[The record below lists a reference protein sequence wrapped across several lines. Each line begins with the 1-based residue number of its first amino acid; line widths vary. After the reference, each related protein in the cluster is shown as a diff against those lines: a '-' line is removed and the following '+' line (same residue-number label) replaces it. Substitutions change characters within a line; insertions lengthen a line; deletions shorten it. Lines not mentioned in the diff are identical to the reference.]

1 MRELIEKG
9 HIYIAQP
16 PLYLVKKGKNQRYCW
31 NDKERKAAQLE
42 FSGGREDDDSVKVQR
57 YKGLGEMNAEQLW
70 ETTMDPRHPH
80 PESSHHRRRAEAD
93 RMFAMLMGDEV
104 PPRRAFIEANAKYA
118 EFDLFP
124 NCKLGL
130 MPEEGIAKILS
141 EKMPRP
147 ASANGIPR
155 CELYLA
161 TEDVSGY
168 YSRALAAN
176 ALLVSDLQDRDW
188 GHKVCYFADPDGHV
202 IAFAQ
207 RTHSE
212 RAGNAP

>member
-1 MRELIEKG
+1 MNMLAAAYIE
-9 HIYIAQP
+9 II
-16 PLYLVKKGKNQRYCW
+16 LYVADQVRS
-31 NDKERKAAQLE
+31 KAFYQAIFQINPSL
-42 FSGGREDDDSVKVQR
+42 D
-57 YKGLGEMNAEQLW
+57 
-70 ETTMDPRHPH
+70 
-80 PESSHHRRRAEAD
+80 
-93 RMFAMLMGDEV
+93 V
-104 PPRRAFIEANAKYA
+104 PGMT